1 MTVEAAVNKFRNEME
16 DLGLGVTMHV
26 PGHEPIVV
34 TEPKETAVS
43 TAAVQAIPQQLTFEV
58 GGELAKPTGAS
69 IAITG
74 MGAIRSQLY
83 IDDDVT
89 IQVIDA
95 GGEIVATFDGSV
107 AGVSF
112 KKHDATETANAWI
125 ERQHKIKLGD
135 RVD

>member
-1 MTVEAAVNKFRNEME
+1 MTVDRAVRKFRREME
-16 DLGLGVTMHV
+16 DLGLGVTISV
-26 PGHEPIVV
+26 PGHEPVVV
-34 TEPKETAVS
+34 TEAREEGM
-43 TAAVQAIPQQLTFEV
+43 AAVAVPIPQQLSFDV

-74 MGAIRSQLY
+74 SGAIRSQLY

-89 IQVIDA
+89 IQVVDA
-95 GGEIVATFDGSV
+95 AGEIVATFDGSV
-107 AGVSF
+107 RDVAF
-112 KKHDATETANAWI
+112 KKHDATETSNAWV